1 MIIFLKNGCS
11 LVHESPH
18 EKMHNYIEFAWACS
32 TIFGILLF
40 MIEVT
45 ILCWIQFYC
54 LVKEAAYIATA
65 ILVPCVFLF
74 VWFAVTFYRNLT
86 THTYETRK
94 TGIKLPKKYVHFFT
108 DNIARKVSSG
118 QICPRFLRTCLS
130 SNIVD
135 ILSTKSR
142 PFPFF
147 FHRTLVTPPPLD
159 ILLLKK
165 RNRFAFHWDRTQYYY
180 VPSNSDLQS

>member
-94 TGIKLPKKYVHFFT
+94 TGIKELEELKTVLEMQDDLT
-108 DNIARKVSSG
+108 M
-118 QICPRFLRTCLS
+118 
-130 SNIVD
+130 
-135 ILSTKSR
+135 R
-142 PFPFF
+142 P
-147 FHRTLVTPPPLD
+147 
-159 ILLLKK
+159 
-165 RNRFAFHWDRTQYYY
+165 
-180 VPSNSDLQS
+180 

>member
-94 TGIKLPKKYVHFFT
+94 TGIKELEELKTVLEMQDDLTMRPWNYYW
-108 DNIARKVSSG
+108 SG
-118 QICPRFLRTCLS
+118 EMWVQWSTNYIRWKLRTARMWRWYLIHAGLGYK
-130 SNIVD
+130 N
-135 ILSTKSR
+135 
-142 PFPFF
+142 
-147 FHRTLVTPPPLD
+147 
-159 ILLLKK
+159 
-165 RNRFAFHWDRTQYYY
+165 
-180 VPSNSDLQS
+180 